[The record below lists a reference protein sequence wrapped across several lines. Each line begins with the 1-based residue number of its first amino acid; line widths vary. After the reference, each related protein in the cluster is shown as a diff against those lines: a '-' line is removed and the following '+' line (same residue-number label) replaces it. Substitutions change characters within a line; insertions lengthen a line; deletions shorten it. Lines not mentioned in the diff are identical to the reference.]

1 MEKTNN
7 SRLRALLQLIKA
19 EDDTY
24 GPVLKRELAAAI
36 KENPSQVQTVIEEE
50 FKEQTPLPVLHTLE
64 EICWEDL
71 SKQLARFSAKINP
84 DLEEGLI
91 LLSKFIYPSISRKDV
106 TVPLDE
112 LAKQMR
118 PYLLNATTQAEI
130 AAIFSRQFF
139 RINQFHPLQA
149 NLDIKDIS
157 FARLLRKKKGS
168 SLCLACLYILIGQR
182 YGLDINLVDLA
193 GRILIHLQDFAHQ
206 ETLFIDPLDNGKIL
220 SQADCRIYIESRQIE
235 WNDDFLR
242 PLPSRHIIR
251 RMIANMIYVLNK
263 AHDERRLKF
272 LREYLEIIKN

>member
-1 MEKTNN
+1 MKKADN

-19 EDDTY
+19 EDETY

-36 KENPSQVQTVIEEE
+36 KENPAQVQTVIEEE
-50 FKEQTPLPVLHTLE
+50 FKEKTPLPVLHTLE
-64 EICWEDL
+64 EICWDDL
-71 SKQLARFSAKINP
+71 SKQLALFSAKINP

-91 LLSKFIYPSISRKDV
+91 LLSKFIYPSVSRKDV

-118 PYLLNATTQAEI
+118 RYLLNATTQAEI

-139 RINQFHPLQA
+139 HVNQFHPLQA

-157 FARLLRKKKGS
+157 FARLLGKKKGS
-168 SLCLACLYILIGQR
+168 SLCLACLYILVGQR
-182 YGLDINLVDLA
+182 YGLDISLVDLA
-193 GRILIHLQDFAHQ
+193 GRILIYLQDFSRQ

-220 SQADCRIYIESRQIE
+220 SQADCRSYSESRQIE
-235 WNDDFLR
+235 WSDDFLR
-242 PLPSRHIIR
+242 PLSSRHIVR

-263 AHDERRLKF
+263 TGDARRLKF